1 MFGHRAPLLVASP
14 ADRAHSRE
22 KFRHRLPAGGTS
34 PRSLALKHRCR
45 ARQVVPIPDTG
56 HGHKPLS
63 LPEQRPDLV
72 RFSFSAEER
81 AQRISER
88 TAAPVPNERAGDP
101 GHGSVDGRHL
111 LLVGAGPGL
120 GTAVA
125 RRFAVGGYRVTLVA
139 RRPDGLGD
147 LAGALADTGAQIST
161 IAADASDPDGLG
173 TRMRELYLRDGAPG
187 VIVYNA
193 VMGAPDRLLSSS
205 VAHLQAAYS
214 VDVISAIV
222 VAQVAAPAMR
232 AAGFGTILVTG
243 GGFADHPIPALAT
256 VSLGKAALR
265 SAATMLGADLEPD
278 GIRVA
283 TLTIAG
289 QIAAG
294 TSFDPERIAER
305 YWEVVHLDGPW
316 QAEFRF
322 TGE

>member
-1 MFGHRAPLLVASP
+1 MP
-14 ADRAHSRE
+14 AIPMAVRPRE
-22 KFRHRLPAGGTS
+22 
-34 PRSLALKHRCR
+34 
-45 ARQVVPIPDTG
+45 
-56 HGHKPLS
+56 
-63 LPEQRPDLV
+63 
-72 RFSFSAEER
+72 
-81 AQRISER
+81 
-88 TAAPVPNERAGDP
+88 
-101 GHGSVDGRHL
+101 
-111 LLVGAGPGL
+111 
-120 GTAVA
+120 
-125 RRFAVGGYRVTLVA
+125 
-139 RRPDGLGD
+139 
-147 LAGALADTGAQIST
+147 GALSRKWRPA
-161 IAADASDPDGLG
+161 
-173 TRMRELYLRDGAPG
+173 

-214 VDVISAIV
+214 VDVIGAIV

-265 SAATMLGADLEPD
+265 SAAIMLGADLEPD

-305 YWEVVHLDGPW
+305 YWEVVHGDAPW
-316 QAEFRF
+316 QPEFRF
-322 TGE
+322 TGN

>member
-1 MFGHRAPLLVASP
+1 M
-14 ADRAHSRE
+14 
-22 KFRHRLPAGGTS
+22 
-34 PRSLALKHRCR
+34 
-45 ARQVVPIPDTG
+45 PD
-56 HGHKPLS
+56 
-63 LPEQRPDLV
+63 
-72 RFSFSAEER
+72 ER
-81 AQRISER
+81 
-88 TAAPVPNERAGDP
+88 VGDP
-101 GHGSVDGRHL
+101 GHRGSTIADLAEAAGPGSVDDRHL

-120 GTAVA
+120 GLAVA

-139 RRPDGLGD
+139 RSTDGLGD
-147 LAGALADTGAQIST
+147 LAGALADTGAQINT

-173 TRMRELYLRDGAPG
+173 ARMRELYLGSGAPG

-289 QIAAG
+289 TIVAG

-305 YWEVVHLDGPW
+305 YWEVVHVDGPW

>member
-1 MFGHRAPLLVASP
+1 MIPRGQGLDNRQPEPPSWAVDAKGTAPM
-14 ADRAHSRE
+14 
-22 KFRHRLPAGGTS
+22 
-34 PRSLALKHRCR
+34 
-45 ARQVVPIPDTG
+45 
-56 HGHKPLS
+56 
-63 LPEQRPDLV
+63 
-72 RFSFSAEER
+72 
-81 AQRISER
+81 
-88 TAAPVPNERAGDP
+88 PNERAADP
-101 GHGSVDGRHL
+101 GNRGSTIADPAGAAGPGSVDGRHL

-125 RRFAVGGYRVTLVA
+125 RRFAVGGYRITLVA
-139 RRPDGLGD
+139 RSTDGLRD
-147 LAGALADTGAQIST
+147 LAGTLADTGAEIST
-161 IAADASDPDGLG
+161 VAADAGDPDGLG
-173 TRMRELYLRDGAPG
+173 ARMRELYRGDGAPG
-187 VIVYNA
+187 VIVYSA
-193 VMGAPDRLLSSS
+193 VMGAPDRLLSSTA
-205 VAHLQAAYS
+205 AHLQAAYS
-214 VDVISAIV
+214 VDVIGAIV

-265 SAATMLGADLEPD
+265 SAATILGADLAPD

-305 YWEVVHLDGPW
+305 YWEVVHVDGPW

>member
-1 MFGHRAPLLVASP
+1 M
-14 ADRAHSRE
+14 
-22 KFRHRLPAGGTS
+22 
-34 PRSLALKHRCR
+34 
-45 ARQVVPIPDTG
+45 
-56 HGHKPLS
+56 
-63 LPEQRPDLV
+63 
-72 RFSFSAEER
+72 
-81 AQRISER
+81 
-88 TAAPVPNERAGDP
+88 PNEGAGDP
-101 GHGSVDGRHL
+101 GHRAGTIADLAGAGGPGSVDGRHL

-120 GTAVA
+120 GLAVA

-139 RRPDGLGD
+139 RSTDGLRG
-147 LAGALADTGAQIST
+147 LAGALADTGAEIGT

-173 TRMRELYLRDGAPG
+173 ARMRELYAGDGAPG

-193 VMGAPDRLLSSS
+193 VMGGPDRLLSSTA
-205 VAHLQAAYS
+205 AHLRAAYS

-222 VAQVAAPAMR
+222 VAQAAAPAMR

-289 QIAAG
+289 TIVAG

-305 YWEVVHLDGPW
+305 YWEVVQADDPW